1 MRKFAIALLSAAGIF
16 GPFAA
21 NAALMPNA
29 AVVQNPPPV
38 ISVPGAHAM
47 PDNLSGQL
55 ADLNGA
61 VSTLQQQV
69 QSFLRQRTVTAQASA
84 SLYPQSL
91 GG

>member
-29 AVVQNPPPV
+29 SALQNTPPI
-38 ISVPGAHAM
+38 ISVSGAQDM
-47 PDNLSGQL
+47 PNGLPQQV
-55 ADLNGA
+55 AHLNGEVLA
-61 VSTLQQQV
+61 LQQQV
-69 QSFLRQRTVTAQASA
+69 QTILQQPSVAAHAPAL
-84 SLYPQSL
+84 LYPQSL